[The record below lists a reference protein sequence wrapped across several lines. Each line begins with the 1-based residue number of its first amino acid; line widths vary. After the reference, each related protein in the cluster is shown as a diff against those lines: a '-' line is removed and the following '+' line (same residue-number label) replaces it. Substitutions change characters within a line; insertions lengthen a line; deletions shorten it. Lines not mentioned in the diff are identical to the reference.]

1 MGKEDLAI
9 LKDLDTDTTLQ
20 LIDSV
25 YLYLLDSKS
34 VPIKK
39 MSVQVRVPFSSIYT
53 FLRGNP

>member
-39 MSVQVRVPFSSIYT
+39 MSVQIRVPFSSIYT

>member
-1 MGKEDLAI
+1 MGKEDLAV